1 LPGGVSPTVVNKS
14 DQDVFPAS
22 TLLIE
27 TRAYA
32 RAGLFGNP
40 SDGFYGKTIAI
51 SVRNFGASVTLYR
64 SPELTIEPQQQD
76 TNTFR
81 SMHHLRDAVA
91 TLGYHG
97 GVPLLKAAIK
107 KFAEYCETE
116 QIRLPNHNF
125 SIRYSTSIPRQVGL
139 SGSSAI
145 IVATFRA
152 LMQFY
157 NIEIPQPILPNL
169 VLATE
174 AEELGITAGLQDR
187 VIQCYEGCVYMDF
200 DRETME
206 RQGYGQY
213 EPLDARLLPKLY
225 IAYNTDLGKQSG
237 RVHNDVRGRWLKG
250 EPLVIDT
257 MNAIADVARQGRE
270 ALFRQD
276 TDALNAL
283 VNRNYNLRTQIYAI
297 SDRNQSL
304 IDTARACGA
313 SASFTGS
320 GGSIIGL
327 YRDDAM
333 LNRLY
338 VELKKINARVI
349 KPYVV

>member
-1 LPGGVSPTVVNKS
+1 ML
-14 DQDVFPAS
+14 
-22 TLLIE
+22 
-27 TRAYA
+27 
-32 RAGLFGNP
+32 GNP
-40 SDGFYGKTIAI
+40 SDGFFGKTIAI
-51 SVRNFGASVTLYR
+51 SVRNFGASVTLYP
-64 SPELTIEPQQQD
+64 SPELHIEPQPQD
-76 TNTFR
+76 TNVFR
-81 SMHHLRDAVA
+81 SLHHLRDSVSM
-91 TLGYHG
+91 LGYHG

-107 KFAEYCETE
+107 KFAEYCEAE
-116 QIRLPNHNF
+116 HIRLPNQNF
-125 SIRYSTSIPRQVGL
+125 SIRYRTSIPRQVGL

-157 NIEIPQPILPNL
+157 NVEIPLPVLPNL

-200 DRETME
+200 DRETMQ

-213 EPLDARLLPKLY
+213 EPLDPHLLPKLY

-237 RVHNDVRGRWLKG
+237 QVHNDVRARWLKG
-250 EPLVIDT
+250 DPSVVET
-257 MNAIADVARQGRE
+257 MSAIADVARQGRE
-270 ALFRQD
+270 AVLRQD
-276 TDALNAL
+276 AQTLNEL
-283 VNRNYNLRTQIYAI
+283 VNRNFDLRAQIYNI
-297 SDRNQSL
+297 SDRNRRM
-304 IDTARACGA
+304 IETARSCGA

-333 LNRLY
+333 LNRLF